1 MDIYNNKKIFRAF
14 THINGRTLDINNQVK
29 VTLDIEG
36 STVEHYSDG
45 AALNYHFNIDS
56 TTVSVKDWHLKR
68 HLESLISKT
77 NRLLSVPNYPRLN
90 IHIDNIEDKGYYIID
105 SDMEKINSA
114 FNSIDKIGYLI
125 VDPLYIDIDGSGE
138 MGIRFYIN
146 FNIIGADE
154 KGDKM
159 INILRTA
166 TNGME
171 DSKKA
176 TLSIMS
182 DIVSGEIFKSNPKDF
197 FTDGTQE
204 LTSVRNF
211 DNVITNI
218 EFLKSPTGDNVR
230 CPLSLK
236 FIDID
241 YEV

>member
-1 MDIYNNKKIFRAF
+1 
-14 THINGRTLDINNQVK
+14 
-29 VTLDIEG
+29 
-36 STVEHYSDG
+36 
-45 AALNYHFNIDS
+45 
-56 TTVSVKDWHLKR
+56 VSVKDWHLKR
-68 HLESLISKT
+68 HLESLIRKT
-77 NRLLSVPNYPRLN
+77 NTLLSVPNYPKLN
-90 IHIDNIEDKGYYIID
+90 IYVDNVEDKGYYIID

-114 FNSIDKIGYLI
+114 FKSIEKIGYLN
-125 VDPLYIDIDGSGE
+125 VEPLYIDIDGSSE

-159 INILRTA
+159 IDILQRA

-171 DSKKA
+171 NSKKA

-182 DIVSGEIFKSNPKDF
+182 DIISGEIFKENPKDF

-211 DNVITNI
+211 DNIITNI
-218 EFLKSPTGDNVR
+218 EFLKSPTGDIVR

-236 FIDID
+236 FIDIN